1 VGEGQGQTKAF
12 LNFLCIWTEIQWV
25 LLVTSKARKACSS
38 SPGIICRPNQPI
50 LQHSLE
56 LTLPLQLTLNYV
68 PSIANSGMYY
78 AHGQGEPP
86 QTVIGKRPALLFLV

>member
-1 VGEGQGQTKAF
+1 MRILTTLK
-12 LNFLCIWTEIQWV
+12 TEVQWV
-25 LLVTSKARKACSS
+25 LLITSKAGEGLFQLPLALF
-38 SPGIICRPNQPI
+38 CRSNQPI

-68 PSIANSGMYY
+68 PRIANSGMNY
-78 AHGQGEPP
+78 AHGQGEPT